1 MEGNM
6 MDEPKFQPGDRVRC
20 PGGASRPNARE
31 GVVVGPAPMTPE
43 YLVVQWT
50 DGSGI
55 VGLIHFDCLTP
66 LPSPDDE
73 VEVVVRMTR
82 AQRDDVVRVSD
93 GLRVRE
99 ARRALVAACR
109 AHRDAEQAEG
119 GTE

>member
-1 MEGNM
+1 MEGNV
-6 MDEPKFQPGDRVRC
+6 DEYPKKMRRTDGEVVTVLAAPS
-20 PGGASRPNARE
+20 PS
-31 GVVVGPAPMTPE
+31 GVVPYQTVGD
-43 YLVVQWT
+43 
-50 DGSGI
+50 DGGTTGY
-55 VGLIHFDCLTP
+55 GLIHFDCLTP

-119 GTE
+119 GTDD